1 MKKVALASAIATLG
15 LSSAMAPP
23 VYANGTGYSYGGA
36 PAYYGGHAPAKL
48 FYGYVPGQTTT
59 FYSGYVP
66 GYGYTRGST
75 TIYYNGYAPYPYGGG
90 DWWWPRPAAPTAS
103 W

>member
-1 MKKVALASAIATLG
+1 MKKVTLSLAIAILG
-15 LSSAMAPP
+15 VGSVAAPAA
-23 VYANGTGYSYGGA
+23 YANGDGDGHYRV
-36 PAYYGGHAPAKL
+36 PAYYRGHAPARI